1 MNKILFSI
9 ISLFQLLLAREVIPT
24 EILLN
29 GEAAV
34 RELEMS
40 GLAWYEDYL
49 ILMPQYVNQKAP
61 GFFALHKSK
70 INEWLDGERSS
81 SLTPEKIDLIV
92 PNFDEF
98 IGGFQGFEAICFIR
112 DNAYLVM
119 ESKHDGIMHS
129 YLISGKMDFKKKKLT
144 INTDKFETIKLPVN
158 IKNMG
163 FESILKY
170 KNQLMILFEATGAN
184 IYPNPKAEI
193 YSNTLNHNSSIS
205 IPNIEYRVTDATEV
219 DDKGQFWALNYF
231 WPGEKKRLLPAK
243 DAILNGFE
251 EGATH
256 QKYDH
261 VERLVE
267 YKIKSK
273 EIVRTETAP
282 IQLKLEEKSR
292 NWEGLVRLDKKG
304 FLMIVD
310 EHPRTIFAFVAN
322 K

>member
-129 YLISGKMDFKKKKLT
+129 YLISGKMDFKNKRLT

-243 DAILNGFE
+243 DSILNGFE

-310 EHPRTIFAFVAN
+310 EHPRTIFAFVAI